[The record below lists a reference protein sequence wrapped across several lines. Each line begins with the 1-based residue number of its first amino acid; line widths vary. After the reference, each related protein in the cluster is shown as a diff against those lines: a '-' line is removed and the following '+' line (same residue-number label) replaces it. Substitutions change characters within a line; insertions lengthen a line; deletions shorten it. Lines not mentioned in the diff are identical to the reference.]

1 LREPLHFL
9 GCMDHFQQ
17 CHAVNQLDGLASRK
31 CLRVTCE
38 CAHADDFDPIGTVM
52 GQKPCHFP
60 YNTHTYLSTPP
71 LLALH
76 QNALA
81 SFAEHKVDS
90 PICTAHAR
98 FLDNVTLTP
107 ECLTHQLLELA
118 PTGSSHARQRGTC
131 VQEDSAT
138 PGAKEGE
145 EGGHP
150 AHRQQQPGQG
160 RQRVPE
166 AAGDTVSQPA
176 VLPREPPRD
185 GVANATEEKDANQDA
200 NRPRHSDQGIHSA

>member
-1 LREPLHFL
+1 
-9 GCMDHFQQ
+9 MNHFQQ

-38 CAHADDFDPIGTVM
+38 CAHADDFDPIGTVV

-71 LLALH
+71 LLALD
-76 QNALA
+76 QDALGIL
-81 SFAEHKVDS
+81 AEHKVNS
-90 PICTAHAR
+90 AICTAQAR
-98 FLDNVTLTP
+98 FLDDVPLAP

-118 PTGSSHARQRGTC
+118 PTGSSQALQRGARF
-131 VQEDSAT
+131 QEDSAT
-138 PGAKEGE
+138 PGAKKRE
-145 EGGHP
+145 EGSHP
-150 AHRQQQPGQG
+150 AHRQQQPSEG
-160 RQRVPE
+160 RQRLPE

-185 GVANATEEKDANQDA
+185 GVANATEEKDAN
-200 NRPRHSDQGIHSA
+200 